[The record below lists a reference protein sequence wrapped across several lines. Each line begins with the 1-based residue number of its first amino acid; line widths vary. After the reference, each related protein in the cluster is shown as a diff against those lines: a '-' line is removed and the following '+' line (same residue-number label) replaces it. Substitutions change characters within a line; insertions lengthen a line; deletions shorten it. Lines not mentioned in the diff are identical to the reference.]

1 MKPLR
6 SAKEPI
12 LAPDELDSFIDTVFG
27 NILDLRETNRRL
39 LEVMYVRQREQ
50 GSIIQWIGDIF
61 LNAAV
66 EFRVVYPLYVG
77 NLPGAE
83 KRIKDESESN
93 PKFRIFLEVRQF
105 KIQER

>member
-1 MKPLR
+1 
-6 SAKEPI
+6 
-12 LAPDELDSFIDTVFG
+12 
-27 NILDLRETNRRL
+27 
-39 LEVMYVRQREQ
+39 MYVRQREQ